1 MHPSWRR
8 NRWGQSRQPKDYV
21 TTPLVNNVFKSA
33 DALYKRQMKSPM
45 ATMRGQVVA
54 MLLDCTARTWGS
66 REEMHLQFSRALI
79 SRGVRPVLVFSENI
93 PQELRDKYEANGVD
107 VAPAINYESGI
118 FNYYRELGK
127 VIRNYSV
134 TAVHIAFFN
143 YFSLIPWLARLR
155 GVRYIVYHE
164 RNPGVIRAKS
174 WKRRL
179 LQLRGRLATL
189 PVTRVAAISQFIKQQ
204 LVEVG
209 VPERRISLVY
219 NGVDARRYSP
229 DPTAKE
235 QLAKALSIRPEE
247 IILATLS
254 YLKPHKN
261 IDVIIE
267 ACQQLTERGVACRLL
282 VIGEGM
288 MRCEWEALAEK
299 LGIADR
305 IHWLG
310 HVSDPIPIL
319 QGCDAFLM
327 VSMGEGFGLALA
339 EAMACGTAVVATRS
353 GALNEIVEDG
363 NSGLLVPP
371 RDVSALADAIEKL
384 AKDEGKRR
392 QMARRGT
399 ERVRRH
405 YTVEASIEKMMN
417 VYETMWS

>member
-1 MHPSWRR
+1 MHLISDVSP
-8 NRWGQSRQPKDYV
+8 NAGTLYARQTNAV
-21 TTPLVNNVFKSA
+21 TTIMP
-33 DALYKRQMKSPM
+33 
-45 ATMRGQVVA
+45 GQVVA
-54 MLLDCTARTWGS
+54 MLMDCTARTWGS
-66 REEMHLQFSRALI
+66 REEMHLRFSQALI
-79 SRGVRPVLVFSENI
+79 SRGVQPVLVFSEDI
-93 PQELRDKYEANGVD
+93 PQELRDKYAANGIE
-107 VAPAINYESGI
+107 VAPAINYEKGV
-118 FNYYRELGK
+118 FNYYREVGK
-127 VIRNYSV
+127 VVKTYSV

-164 RNPGVIRAKS
+164 RNPGVIRAQS
-174 WKRRL
+174 WRRRL

-189 PVTRVAAISQFIKQQ
+189 PVTRVAAISRFIKQQ

-209 VPERRISLVY
+209 VPERKISLVY

-229 DPTAKE
+229 DPAAKQ
-235 QLAKALSIRPEE
+235 QLTKALSIRPEE

-261 IDVIIE
+261 IDVVIE
-267 ACQQLTERGVACRLL
+267 ACQQLAKRGVACRLL
-282 VIGEGM
+282 VIGEGR

-327 VSMGEGFGLALA
+327 VSTGEGFGLALA
-339 EAMACGTAVVATRS
+339 EAMACGTAVVAARS
-353 GALNEIVEDG
+353 GALSEIVEDG
-363 NSGLLVPP
+363 ESGILVPP

-384 AKDEGKRR
+384 AKDEEQRR
-392 QMARRGT
+392 RMARRGT

-405 YTVEASIEKMMN
+405 YTVEASIQKMIN
-417 VYETMWS
+417 VYESMWS